1 VLAVR
6 VLAVLGTTPIGAPLI
21 GWVCA
26 EWGGRWG
33 LAVGGTSTVAA
44 AIWLLLDM
52 RGRRLPQ
59 LEVEGASA
67 PIASDPSAV

>member
-1 VLAVR
+1 VGSLWA
-6 VLAVLGTTPIGAPLI
+6 
-21 GWVCA
+21 
-26 EWGGRWG
+26 GRWG